1 MTATD
6 DVKDM
11 PSSSSS
17 SKDVAATERVQQ
29 KSVSFA
35 PFAEVY
41 TIESHPRFLHDDLWY
56 SSYEYQS
63 IKRRNAHDIQEAQLS
78 HVNILFRPHH
88 YRGLERTLDDNRKVN
103 LFRSIQAVL
112 MEQDRQQVVQQEEE
126 QQPDTRAIADLYQ
139 AYCVS
144 SVEKALRMAKM
155 DEQDAQLAMVKP
167 WNEGEDDR
175 EDSVRS
181 SVSSSWSDASDISN
195 SDSLRVFQQ
204 QARCIENFA
213 SREQKASPEEEEA
226 AAAARDAKRLWR
238 NLLAPM
244 IPTWG

>member
-1 MTATD
+1 VD
-6 DVKDM
+6 
-11 PSSSSS
+11 
-17 SKDVAATERVQQ
+17 E
-29 KSVSFA
+29 
-35 PFAEVY
+35 
-41 TIESHPRFLHDDLWY
+41 
-56 SSYEYQS
+56 
-63 IKRRNAHDIQEAQLS
+63 
-78 HVNILFRPHH
+78 
-88 YRGLERTLDDNRKVN
+88 NRKVN

-112 MEQDRQQVVQQEEE
+112 MEQDRQQIVQREEE
-126 QQPDTRAIADLYQ
+126 QQPDTQAIADLYQ

-167 WNEGEDDR
+167 WNEGEDA
-175 EDSVRS
+175 DSVRS
-181 SVSSSWSDASDISN
+181 SVSSSRSDGSDISN

-213 SREQKASPEEEEA
+213 SREQKASSESSSE
-226 AAAARDAKRLWR
+226 AKRLWR